1 MLATCTYTCDF
12 CWVVLR
18 ILQKNALDESQRHE
32 VSGFC
37 SYINVSD
44 VTSPVCYKPRVFKIE
59 KEILKRLYPWNSQIR
74 YPKKTLIFPSCANE
88 TRKESK
94 WYSFFNLAQSKNNNE
109 YQKNKA
115 SLIVICYFYWT

>member
-32 VSGFC
+32 VSGFF

-59 KEILKRLYPWNSQIR
+59 KEILKR
-74 YPKKTLIFPSCANE
+74 
-88 TRKESK
+88 
-94 WYSFFNLAQSKNNNE
+94 
-109 YQKNKA
+109 
-115 SLIVICYFYWT
+115 